1 VLTLSFTYRQRAFV
15 TSKIIPSKQFRHLQQ
30 LSLLLLSFFF
40 STLACAIS
48 VTYPRA
54 ESDSDSRYQYDWAV
68 LRTAMEKTRAS
79 FGAFDLNQS
88 QHQMPPARVSFEMLR
103 PNSEINLFVR
113 ATNAE
118 LENTFLPIRIPV
130 DRGLLGYRIFLIRP
144 ADQEKFAAVKSLDD
158 LRQFKV
164 GQGRGWADVAI
175 LANAKFNVVEGS
187 NYDGLFPMLAIGRF
201 DFFSRSLD
209 EAWREY
215 DERHVENKLMVERS
229 ILLYYPLPRYFF
241 VRRDTDGELLA
252 KRIEAGLEIMIK
264 DGSLI
269 SLFEKHKAGLIKRAG
284 LAQRRI
290 FRVPN
295 PSLSAQTPLNRSEL
309 WYDPVKGK

>member
-1 VLTLSFTYRQRAFV
+1 MTLASPQ
-15 TSKIIPSKQFRHLQQ
+15 I
-30 LSLLLLSFFF
+30 SLLRHTSRFALSALLSILVC
-40 STLACAIS
+40 THTYAVS
-48 VTYPRA
+48 VSYPRA
-54 ESDSDSRYQYDWAV
+54 ESDSDSRYQYDWEV
-68 LRTAMEKTRAS
+68 LRTALEKTSARY
-79 FGAFDLNQS
+79 GAFEMKQS

-118 LENTFLPIRIPV
+118 LETSFLPIRIPV

-144 ADQEKFAAVKSLDD
+144 ADQEKFAAVKNLDD
-158 LRQFKV
+158 LRKFSV

-175 LANAKFNVVEGS
+175 LTAAQFNVVEGS
-187 NYDGLFPMLAIGRF
+187 SYDGLFPMLKLRRF
-201 DFFSRSLD
+201 DFLSRSLD

-215 DERHVENKLMVERS
+215 DERHQEHNFMVES
-229 ILLYYPLPRYFF
+229 TLLLYYPLPRYFF
-241 VRRDTDGELLA
+241 VRRDADGERIA
-252 KRIEAGLEIMIK
+252 KRIEAGMEIMIK

-269 SLFEKHKAGLIKRAG
+269 SLFNQYKSDLIKRAG

-290 FRVPN
+290 LRIPN
-295 PSLSAQTPLNRSEL
+295 PKLSAQTPLNRSEL

>member
-1 VLTLSFTYRQRAFV
+1 MI
-15 TSKIIPSKQFRHLQQ
+15 SKIKPSDTFRYFQQFC
-30 LSLLLLSFFF
+30 LLLLSLLF
-40 STLACAIS
+40 STLACAVS

-54 ESDSDSRYQYDWAV
+54 ESDSDSRYQYDWEV
-68 LRTAMEKTRAS
+68 LRTALKKTSAR
-79 FGAFDLNQS
+79 FGAFDIKQS
-88 QHQMPPARVSFEMLR
+88 QLQMPPARVSFEMLR

-118 LENTFLPIRIPV
+118 LETTFLPIRIPV
-130 DRGLLGYRIFLIRP
+130 DRGLLGYRIFLIRA
-144 ADQEKFAAVKSLDD
+144 ADQERFAAIKSLDE

-175 LANAKFNVVEGS
+175 LTAANFTVIEGS
-187 NYDGLFPMLAIGRF
+187 SYEGLFPMLKLQRF
-201 DFFSRSLD
+201 DFLSRSLD

-215 DERHVENKLMVERS
+215 DERHVENNLLVEPS

-241 VRRDTDGELLA
+241 VRRDAEGELMA
-252 KRIEAGLEIMIK
+252 KRIEAGMEIMIK
-264 DGSLI
+264 DGSLN
-269 SLFEKHKAGLIKRAG
+269 SLFNKHKSGLIKRAG

-290 FRVPN
+290 FRIPN
-295 PSLSAQTPLNRSEL
+295 PKLSAQTPLSRSEL